1 MELPATSDTVYQ
13 LYTIINDTPNIIF
26 QNQEPVQTF
35 YAVGDDNNQV
45 VYYTLPPEE
54 DEDEE
59 EEEEE
64 NNTVDTIFTSDNA
77 ESLSNVKLVTLQDGQ
92 IFLSTDDSITQL
104 QAANYSSDDDLR
116 TIQPNFFTNSDE
128 SLIDDPQI
136 AAVKQEES
144 NVEVGDFRQIQ
155 LEDGTCALIN
165 ASLWDSL
172 LLEGTTHV
180 EVKKKKFP
188 CSYVG
193 CNKVF
198 STAHHLTVHI
208 RCHTG
213 TRPYACNVE
222 GCDKAFATGY
232 SLKAHLRTHTGEKP
246 YPCSLCFKNFKT
258 SGDLLKHVRTHT
270 GEKPFKCPI
279 EGCDKSFTTSN
290 IRKVH
295 IRSHT
300 GERPYICSFTDC
312 GKAFAS
318 ATNYKN
324 HMRIHSGEKPYVCPV
339 KDCGKRFTEYS
350 SLYKHNAVHQP
361 YRNFKCEY
369 CSQHFKFDN
378 TLKMH
383 KKTVHGVLITED
395 GTELVLKEENE
406 FGQMVLQFSE
416 MNDVPVLL
424 TPENNFFDIDDNL

>member
-1 MELPATSDTVYQ
+1 MELPTTANDTVYQ
-13 LYTIINDTPNIIF
+13 LYTIINDPSSIIV
-26 QNQEPVQTF
+26 QNQEPVQTIL
-35 YAVGDDNNQV
+35 AVGDESNQV
-45 VYYTLPPEE
+45 IYYTLPHEE
-54 DEDEE
+54 DDEEDGEDEE
-59 EEEEE
+59 EVS
-64 NNTVDTIFTSDNA
+64 TVDTIFTSDNSN
-77 ESLSNVKLVTLQDGQ
+77 SLSNVKLVTMQDGQ
-92 IFLSTDDSITQL
+92 IYLSTDDSVSQL
-104 QAANYSSDDDLR
+104 QTDDNKYTLTDEDLPTVQPTVLSTSSEETIVSEKQKDD
-116 TIQPNFFTNSDE
+116 
-128 SLIDDPQI
+128 
-136 AAVKQEES
+136 
-144 NVEVGDFRQIQ
+144 VEVGNFRQIQ

-165 ASLWDSL
+165 ASLLDSL
-172 LLEGTTHV
+172 LDANTMTQV

-188 CSYVG
+188 CPYVG
-193 CNKVF
+193 CEKEF

-246 YPCSLCFKNFKT
+246 YPCSLCLKNFKT
-258 SGDLLKHVRTHT
+258 SGDLLKHIRTHT

-300 GERPYICSFTDC
+300 GERPYTCPVADC

-339 KDCGKRFTEYS
+339 EDCGKRFTEYS

-361 YRNFKCEY
+361 YRNFKCDY
-369 CSQHFKFDN
+369 CSQYFKFEN
-378 TLKMH
+378 TLKLH
-383 KKTVHGVLITED
+383 KKTVHGVIITD
-395 GTELVLKEENE
+395 NGTELLVKEENE
-406 FGQMVLQFSE
+406 FGSVVLQFSE

-424 TPENNFFDIDDNL
+424 TPESNFFDGEDNL